1 MILTMDG
8 INEILKG
15 KLQNLV
21 SFLCQITEAFET
33 LAEDIEC
40 TNLRTAIIAVSVE
53 SKQYAQEISDQLEVF
68 DVTVP
73 LSVTNQLWNRIETDV
88 HEQASF
94 AKGGEIVALCNNCEN
109 YFNKLYE
116 EILQEYFPFK
126 KFKDIIVYQLY
137 AIQCAFMKIRL
148 LNSLRFSNTEPVS

>member
-1 MILTMDG
+1 MKLTMDG

-21 SFLCQITEAFET
+21 SFLSQITEGFET

-40 TNLRTAIIAVSVE
+40 TNLRTAIIAVAVE
-53 SKQYAQEISDQLEVF
+53 SKQYAQEISDQLPACNANI
-68 DVTVP
+68 P
-73 LSVTNQLWNRIETDV
+73 LMAANPLWSRIETNI
-88 HEQASF
+88 HEEASF
-94 AKGGEIVALCNNCEN
+94 AKGGEIVALCNNCEE

-126 KFKDIIVYQLY
+126 KLKDIIIYQLY
-137 AIQCAFMKIRL
+137 ATQCAFMKIRL
-148 LNSLRFSNTEPVS
+148 LNSLRFSSTAPVS

>member
-1 MILTMDG
+1 MTLTMDS

-21 SFLCQITEAFET
+21 SFLCQITEGFET

-40 TNLRTAIIAVSVE
+40 SNLRTAIIAVSVE
-53 SKQYAQEISDQLEVF
+53 SKQYAKEIRNQLQEFNVS
-68 DVTVP
+68 VP
-73 LSVTNQLWNRIETDV
+73 LTGANQLWARIETNV

-94 AKGGEIVALCNNCEN
+94 AKGGEIVALCNNCED

-116 EILQEYFPFK
+116 DILQEYFPFK
-126 KFKDIIVYQLY
+126 KFKDIITYQLY
-137 AIQCAFMKIRL
+137 ATQCAFMKIRL
-148 LNSLRFSNTEPVS
+148 LNALRFNNPATVN